1 MKKTANIK
9 VKKERM
15 KMIQQKPN
23 VIKDKLLRSLQDI
36 VSFKAP
42 SWKGIMER
50 RTGGPGWG
58 AYGPGNDQGTIVSFN
73 KNSTPCSSKIKS

>member
-58 AYGPGNDQGTIVSFN
+58 AYGPGNDQGDHCVLNDKFHPLFSEV
-73 KNSTPCSSKIKS
+73 KI